1 MTNYATLSNRIRA
14 AETRQQLA
22 NLEDK
27 CELHYNAGA
36 ITAAELCRLDRI
48 TMNRIFFSLDTIRT
62 NPTITAQ

>member
-1 MTNYATLSNRIRA
+1 MTTYTALSNRIRS

-36 ITAAELCRLDRI
+36 ITADELCRLDRI
-48 TMNRIFFSLDTIRT
+48 IMNRIFFILDNLRT
-62 NPTITAQ
+62 NTTIPAL